1 MMTPFAVAI
10 VNYNTRE
17 HLHACL
23 TTVQPEAPSEV
34 VIVDNGSSDG
44 SVEMVHAN
52 HPFVALCANKV
63 NLGYGAAANQAIARC
78 TAKYALLLNSD
89 TLLQPGALR
98 ALTAYLDSHPRAAI
112 VGPRLVNP
120 DGTLQVSCYP
130 FPTPLNTFVGNTSLS
145 RLIRYVPA
153 LRNHYLLTWPHTSDR
168 VVPWVKG
175 AALAVRREAFEA
187 VGGFDESF
195 FMYSEETD
203 LCFRL
208 SAAGWRVYFAPVTTV
223 VHTGGASTTQ
233 LRTDMAVQFFVSLR
247 KFYQRHYSKT
257 RLVELVIIVKT
268 IMLVRWL
275 IDTARLHSTD
285 DTTKRATIAADV
297 AAWRRVLLGHW
308 RKHATHNPRTS
319 IQHDNQ

>member
-52 HPFVALCANKV
+52 YPFVVLCANKV

-89 TLLQPGALR
+89 TLLRPGALR

-130 FPTPLNTFVGNTSLS
+130 FPTPLNTFVGNTTLS

-203 LCFRL
+203 LCYRL
-208 SAAGWRVYFAPVTTV
+208 WSAGWQVHFAPVTSV
-223 VHTGGASTTQ
+223 VHIGGVSTMQ
-233 LRTDMAVQFFVSLR
+233 VRTDMAVQFFASL
-247 KFYQRHYSKT
+247 KQFYERHYSKVRLIEMVAIVKSIMLLRLLIDGT
-257 RLVELVIIVKT
+257 RLCFTRELGKCAALAGDISAWKHLLLKQWRTPVT
-268 IMLVRWL
+268 
-275 IDTARLHSTD
+275 HS
-285 DTTKRATIAADV
+285 
-297 AAWRRVLLGHW
+297 
-308 RKHATHNPRTS
+308 S
-319 IQHDNQ
+319 